1 MKDNLTGLCLRRT
14 LRENRGKAAA
24 LALSVACS
32 VLFSLVPPQLLRRI
46 VDGNLTPRTT
56 AGLLPLAAA
65 YLGALVLANLSDF
78 CKGGLL
84 TIFGQKLVRRMRSYM
99 MEKLTRLAAAYFTKG
114 SPGAISS
121 RFLNDVDNVSSLFTE
136 GVVSMAIDCLKV
148 IGILVSIALFSWRL
162 GLATLVLVPVVFFLT
177 RHFKRRSLSAQI
189 RNLEQLGQVNNH
201 IAESLSGVHTVKT
214 YHREGWM
221 EGLYRR
227 YLLENYRTMNRVN
240 FYDALY
246 SPIIQILR
254 ALVILFIVMTSS
266 AQWNFLGISLGT
278 VAASIEL
285 ISNLFAPIENL
296 GMELQNVQKGISGI
310 QRINDFYREAE
321 EPPKNADLTAQRI
334 LGGQRAAALRFDHVT
349 FAYEPGHPVL
359 RDIDLTV
366 PAGASVT
373 FAGRTGV
380 GKTTLFKLIA
390 GLLRP
395 TEGRITLGGADAADI
410 PSGEKRRIYGYVEQS
425 FRFVEGS
432 VLDQITLG
440 DPAITREDA
449 QRALRFVEL
458 WDDVA
463 ALPQGPD
470 TIVTS
475 GAGFSQGQK
484 QLLAIAR
491 AIAADPAVL
500 LLDEITANL
509 DSATESRVV
518 TILQKATAG
527 RTVLSVSH
535 RLTSMLN
542 SDTIVFLE
550 DGRVRSQGT
559 PRDLMENDPWFRSR
573 LQLERSAWDA

>member
-1 MKDNLTGLCLRRT
+1 MKGTLTARCLRET
-14 LRENRGKAAA
+14 LRDNRGKTAA
-24 LALSVACS
+24 LALVIVCS
-32 VLFSLVPPQLLRRI
+32 VLFSLIPPQLLRRI
-46 VDGNLTPRTT
+46 VDQNLTPRVG

-65 YLGALVLANLSDF
+65 YLGALVLADLSDF

-84 TIFGQKLVRRMRSYM
+84 TVFGQKLVRRMRSYM
-99 MEKLTRLAAAYFTKG
+99 MEKLTRMDSPYFTRN

-121 RFLNDVDNVSSLFTE
+121 RFLNDVDNVSSLFTD

-148 IGILVSIALFSWRL
+148 VGILVSIALFSWRL
-162 GLATLVLVPVVFFLT
+162 GLATLMLVPVIYCLT
-177 RHFKRRSLSAQI
+177 RYFKRKSLSAQV

-221 EGLYRR
+221 ESLYRR

-240 FYDALY
+240 HYDALY

-254 ALVILFIVMTSS
+254 AGVILFIVLTSS
-266 AQWNFLGISLGT
+266 AQWNLLGISLGT

-296 GMELQNVQKGISGI
+296 GMELQNVQKGLSGI
-310 QRINDFYREAE
+310 QRVNRFDREQE
-321 EPPKNADLTAQRI
+321 EPPKDGALTAGRV
-334 LGGQRAAALRFDHVT
+334 LGGQRAAALT
-349 FAYEPGHPVL
+349 FEHMSFSYEDGRPVL
-359 RDIDLTV
+359 QDIDLTV
-366 PAGASVT
+366 PAGTSVT

-395 TEGRITLGGADAADI
+395 TGGHIRLGGADVADI
-410 PSGEKRRIYGYVEQS
+410 PSSEKRRIYGYVEQS

-432 VLDQITLG
+432 VIDQITLG
-440 DPAITREDA
+440 DPAVTRADA
-449 QRALRFVEL
+449 EKALRFVEL
-458 WDDVA
+458 WDDVT
-463 ALPQGPD
+463 ALPQGED
-470 TIVTS
+470 TVVTN

-491 AIAADPAVL
+491 AVAADPAVL

-542 SDTIVFLE
+542 SDRIVFLE
-550 DGRVRSQGT
+550 DGRVRSQGS
-559 PRDLMENDPWFRSR
+559 PQEMIERDPWFRSR
-573 LQLERSAWDA
+573 LQLEKSAWDS